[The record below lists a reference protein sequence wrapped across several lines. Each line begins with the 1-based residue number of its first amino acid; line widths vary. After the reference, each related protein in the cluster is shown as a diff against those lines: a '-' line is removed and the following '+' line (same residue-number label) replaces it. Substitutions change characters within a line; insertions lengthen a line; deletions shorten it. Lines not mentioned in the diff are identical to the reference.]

1 MSSGSPHRRVWR
13 LAGPIVLSNLSVP
26 LLGAVDTAVV
36 GHMPDPAY
44 VGAVAVGATI
54 FNFLY
59 WGFGFLRMGTTGF
72 AAQAYGGDVLAILT
86 AITAS
91 TLLVFASNTAIIGA
105 YHVFLALS
113 RMQFFPKIV
122 ETRNRLRGMVL

>member
-1 MSSGSPHRRVWR
+1 MTSPHRRVWR
-13 LAGPIVLSNLSVP
+13 LAGPIILSNLSVP

-72 AAQAYGGDVLAILT
+72 AAQAYGGGDREELAPRCWRVPCWWRP
-86 AITAS
+86 AS
-91 TLLVFASNTAIIGA
+91 AWRCGCCSGRSAT
-105 YHVFLALS
+105 S
-113 RMQFFPKIV
+113 RCS
-122 ETRNRLRGMVL
+122 